1 MSTFFHS
8 RPLLFFALM
17 VIALTATTCQAG
29 FVVLDGNNPEPNQ
42 ENALLVSDSVGLTIS
57 GATNQSNAG
66 VSFTSPSQFLA
77 SPSNGQ
83 ARVEAREANDIDSA
97 QVAISDAITVS
108 LTDPNQRFADLIFN
122 AAIVGNVG
130 DGGPITIDV
139 TGLNADNT
147 PANASITVDDDNDPL
162 ALGNGSNFYTVLAT
176 DGMLM
181 TSVKISTDA
190 GTSYADLRQIRL
202 SGVVPEPTTL
212 VLLGCA
218 AAGLAAVRRRR
229 S

>member
-1 MSTFFHS
+1 M
-8 RPLLFFALM
+8 
-17 VIALTATTCQAG
+17 
-29 FVVLDGNNPEPNQ
+29 LDGNNPEPNE
-42 ENALLVSDSVGLTIS
+42 ENALLVSDSVGPTIS
-57 GATNQSNAG
+57 GATNQSNTG

-77 SPSNGQ
+77 APSNGQ
-83 ARVEAREANDIDSA
+83 ARIEAREANDIDSV

-108 LTDPNQRFADLIFN
+108 LTDPNKQFADLIFN
-122 AAIVGNVG
+122 ASIVGNVG
-130 DGGPITIDV
+130 AGGPITIDV

-176 DGMLM
+176 DGLLM

-190 GTSYADLRQIRL
+190 GTSYADLRQIRI
-202 SGVVPEPTTL
+202 SGVVPVPTTL
-212 VLLGCA
+212 TLLGCA
-218 AAGLAAVRRRR
+218 AAGLMAVRRRR